1 MIKSE
6 IKNLHIELTNRC
18 NAGCPFCGRTSSRP
32 SGVAE
37 FIENSGWIDLQ
48 LETLKKI
55 PWETIER
62 VNFCGNYGD
71 PAIHPKLIDIVEYIE
86 QFECKVQVVTNG
98 SLRNT
103 EWWTKLAKTMTRRK
117 SHVRFSI
124 DGLRDTNH
132 LYRRNTNFDTI
143 IKNAQTFIDNG
154 GRATWVFIAFQHNEH
169 QIDEARELAKK
180 MGFKEFELRRNN
192 RTVLEDGEIKE
203 PKIPPVK
210 KIQQQMLDKFGGTP
224 SYVPQ
229 NNELKKW
236 TESTFK
242 ESGGGILCQSQKKE
256 ELFVSCDGDVLPCC
270 WWGNQ
275 QFASKYDPNHYG
287 HKTKHV
293 QILKNMKIDLRK
305 YDWDEI
311 INEYK
316 KQTDYIELLW
326 SNDPKNNIKQC
337 YTQCGTQKNLTARR
351 REKLI
356 FETKGDINNIKGR

>member
-1 MIKSE
+1 MIKSD
-6 IKNLHIELTNRC
+6 IKKLHIELTNRC

-32 SGVAE
+32 SGVTE

-55 PWETIER
+55 PWETMKR

-71 PAIHPKLIDIVEYIE
+71 PAIHPKLIDIVEYVE
-86 QFECKVQVVTNG
+86 QFECKVHVVTNG

-154 GRATWVFIAFQHNEH
+154 GRAEWVFIAFQHNEH
-169 QIDEARELAKK
+169 QIEEARELAKK
-180 MGFKEFELRRNN
+180 IGFKKFILRRNN
-192 RTVLEDGEIKE
+192 RTILLDGEIKE
-203 PKIPPVK
+203 PRIPPVK
-210 KIQQQMLDKFGGTP
+210 KVQQQMLDKFGGTP

-229 NNELKKW
+229 KNELKKW
-236 TESTFK
+236 TESTYERRLPPFDGNTS
-242 ESGGGILCQSQKKE
+242 ECGIKCKSQE
-256 ELFVSCDGDVLPCC
+256 TDELFISCDGDVLPCC
-270 WWGNQ
+270 WWGNN
-275 QFASKYDPNHYG
+275 QFATKYDPNHVG
-287 HKTKHV
+287 HKDKHV

-316 KQTDYIELLW
+316 KQRDYIELLW
-326 SNDPKNNIKQC
+326 SNDPEKDLPKC
-337 YTQCGTQKNLTARR
+337 YSQCGTQKNMDERR
-351 REKLI
+351 K
-356 FETKGDINNIKGR
+356 ETL

>member
-1 MIKSE
+1 MIPTTIRK
-6 IKNLHIELTNRC
+6 LHIELTNRC
-18 NAGCPFCGRTSSRP
+18 NAGCPLCGRTSTRP
-32 SGVAE
+32 SGVTE

-55 PWETIER
+55 PWKNMDR

-86 QFECKVQVVTNG
+86 QFECKVHVVTNG

-180 MGFKEFELRRNN
+180 IGFKKFELRRNN
-192 RTVLEDGEIKE
+192 RTILVDGVIRE
-203 PKIPPVK
+203 PRIPPVK

-229 NNELKKW
+229 KNELKKW

-242 ESGGGILCQSQKKE
+242 ESGCGIKCKSQEKE
-256 ELFVSCDGDVLPCC
+256 EFFISCDGDVLPCC
-270 WWGNQ
+270 WWGNYH
-275 QFASKYDPNHYG
+275 FASKYDPNHVG
-287 HKTKHV
+287 HKEKHV
-293 QILKNMKIDLRK
+293 QILKNMNIDLKK
-305 YDWDEI
+305 YSWDEI
-311 INEYK
+311 INEYE
-316 KQTDYIELLW
+316 KQKDYVELLW
-326 SNDPKNNIKQC
+326 SNDPKNNIRQC
-337 YTQCGTQKNLTARR
+337 YSQCGTQKNM
-351 REKLI
+351 
-356 FETKGDINNIKGR
+356 GDRIEEVL